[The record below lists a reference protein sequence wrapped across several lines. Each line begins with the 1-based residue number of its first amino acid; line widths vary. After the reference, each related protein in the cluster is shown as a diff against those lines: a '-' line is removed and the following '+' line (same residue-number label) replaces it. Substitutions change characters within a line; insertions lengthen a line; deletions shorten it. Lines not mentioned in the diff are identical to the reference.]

1 MQFRAA
7 KSPHICKS
15 ESYICP
21 HCIFCHIRYLPSV
34 ADVDND
40 YIFDRSLA
48 RSLPS
53 SFLRP
58 AIFISSDEPGISSWT
73 LN

>member
-15 ESYICP
+15 ESYICL
-21 HCIFCHIRYLPSV
+21 HRVFCHIRYLPSV
-34 ADVDND
+34 ADVYND
-40 YIFDRSLA
+40 SIFDRSLA
-48 RSLPS
+48 RSPLS

-58 AIFISSDEPGISSWT
+58 AIFIFSDEPGISFWT